1 MSEEAPFE
9 VWGRPD
15 SSAVARVM
23 WTLGELEL
31 PVLRHDWGGAFGGN
45 DDADYRRMQPAGR
58 IPALR
63 LPDGR
68 TLWESAAI
76 VRYLAATYASDALIP
91 ADPYERARAEA
102 WMDWAGAFA
111 GAVGLIR
118 SAYRTPDAKQADL
131 DDALARAAPVFE
143 VLERALDDGPFL
155 AGERFGVADIALG
168 VWGHRL
174 HRCPDGARPANL
186 PNIENWLARLRERSA
201 YAAHVVA
208 HVSQRPQ
215 AIGMRT

>member
-1 MSEEAPFE
+1 MREETSFE

-23 WTLGELEL
+23 WTLAELEL
-31 PVLRHDWGGAFGGN
+31 PVVRHDWGGAFGGN
-45 DDADYRRMQPAGR
+45 DQADYRRMQPAGR

-68 TLWESAAI
+68 SLWESATI
-76 VRYLAATYASDALIP
+76 VRYLAATYAPNALIP
-91 ADPYERARAEA
+91 TDPYERARTEA

-118 SAYRTPDAKQADL
+118 SAYRKPDAAGEEIE
-131 DDALARAAPVFE
+131 DALARAAPVLA
-143 VLERALDDGPFL
+143 VLERALDAGPFV

-174 HRCPDGARPANL
+174 HRCPHGARPTNL
-186 PNIENWLARLRERSA
+186 RNIETWLAGLRTRPA

-208 HVSQRPQ
+208 HLSRRPQ